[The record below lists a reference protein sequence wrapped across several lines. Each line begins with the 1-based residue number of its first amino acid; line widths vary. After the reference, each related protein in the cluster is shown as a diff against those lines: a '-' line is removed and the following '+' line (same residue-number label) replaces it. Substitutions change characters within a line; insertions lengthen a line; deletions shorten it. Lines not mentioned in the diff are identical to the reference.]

1 MRLHGIVLD
10 SEVGHLYLYLLQISA
25 TVTFNAHV
33 RTDALCISQRG
44 LRKRG
49 WCYGVVDGISS
60 GEDTIVTE
68 PELLSC

>member
-10 SEVGHLYLYLLQISA
+10 SEGGHIYLYLLQISV

-33 RTDALCISQRG
+33 CLCISQRG

-49 WCYGVVDGISS
+49 WCCGVVDGIDAV
-60 GEDTIVTE
+60 EDTIVTE